1 MIAEAAMTPRSSTIP
16 VATKGVTDDES
27 VLEEVKDS
35 FAGDAKG
42 ADAVGDD
49 AGVDD
54 CADGVLSDELG
65 SGALGSGAVAA

>member
-1 MIAEAAMTPRSSTIP
+1 MIAEAAMTPRSSTTPIT
-16 VATKGVTDDES
+16 TKGVTDDES
-27 VLEEVKDS
+27 VLEEVEDS
-35 FAGDAKG
+35 LAGDAKG

-65 SGALGSGAVAA
+65 SSALGSGAVAA